1 MPWTHHS
8 CLGILGF
15 PGSHPPRYPPG
26 LPWIAPR
33 KHRQKKIEVLLG
45 MLIEINGGFSSKPLL
60 TIGTPILANIYSFII
75 H

>member
-1 MPWTHHS
+1 MPWDPWLS
-8 CLGILGF
+8 GF
-15 PGSHPPRYPPG
+15 TSSP
-26 LPWIAPR
+26 LPSGTPLDSAKKTSP
-33 KHRQKKIEVLLG
+33 KKIEVLLG